1 MYIVNKTDFRG
12 RTSELKLLDELWKSN
27 NATLL
32 ILYGRRRV
40 GKTRLL
46 THWLSSHADRAIY
59 WVAEPS
65 SALHQLRSF
74 SQTIYNF
81 SHPDSLSPQDFSYAS
96 WEQAFAE
103 VARLARDERL
113 ALFIDEV
120 TYLIDAD
127 PTLAGTLQKVWDHT
141 LKPTKVKLA
150 LSGSQRGL
158 MEKEIISYQA
168 PLYGR
173 ATAQIDLPPLPF
185 SVVGEFFPEYSL
197 PEWVQIYAI
206 FGGVP
211 AYWERLD
218 SDLSI
223 MDNVRTQLLTPNTLM
238 QEEPRLLLQDFIS
251 DAHNYVGIL
260 QAIAQGSQTQ
270 LAISRHTGLSQGHIS
285 KYLSV
290 LRDTGFVERQV
301 PLTESSKTS
310 RRGHYHI
317 TDPYLRFYY
326 RFLATQQTQVA
337 LGTPRQALNYIE
349 EHFPSFIETYTWRE
363 LCREWLVGA
372 SRHEEMPTPLEA
384 VGGAWTAKHAV
395 DVVGINRR
403 EKRLVLGICRWADE
417 LADRHVLQHL
427 SAQTA
432 HFVPKHDEWIVDF
445 IGFSAR
451 GWTNEAK
458 SLAHQIKRAG
468 EFGGNWRVV
477 DCRLLDL
484 ESVYADLHRWSPS
497 TNGSNGFH

>member
-1 MYIVNKTDFRG
+1 MNKTDFRG
-12 RTSELKLLDELWKSN
+12 RIAELQLLDDLWKLPT
-27 NATLL
+27 ATLL

-46 THWLSSHADRAIY
+46 THWLGRHAERAIY

-81 SHPDSLSPQDFSYAS
+81 SHPDSPAPQDFTYAS

-103 VARLARDERL
+103 VARLARNERL
-113 ALFIDEV
+113 GLFIDEV
-120 TYLIDAD
+120 TYLIDVDA
-127 PTLAGTLQKVWDHT
+127 TIVGILQKVWDHT
-141 LKPTKVKLA
+141 LKQTKIKLA
-150 LSGSQRGL
+150 LAGSQRGL
-158 MEKEIISYQA
+158 MEKEILSYQA

-218 SDLSI
+218 RDVSI

-270 LAISRHTGLSQGHIS
+270 LDISRHTGLSQGHIS

-290 LRDTGFVERQV
+290 LRNTGFVERQV
-301 PLTESSKTS
+301 PVTESSKAS
-310 RRGHYHI
+310 RRGHYYI

-326 RFLATQQTQVA
+326 RFLATQQSQVA

-349 EHFPSFIETYTWRE
+349 QNFPSFIETYTWRE
-363 LCREWLVGA
+363 LCREWLIGA
-372 SRHEEMPTPLEA
+372 SSHEEMPTPLED
-384 VGGAWTAKHAV
+384 VGGAWTTKHAV

-403 EKRLVLGICRWADE
+403 EKRLVLGTCRWANE
-417 LADRHVLQHL
+417 LADRHILRHL
-427 SAQTA
+427 ITQAS
-432 HFVPKHDEWIVDF
+432 HFVPKRDQWTVDML
-445 IGFSAR
+445 GFSAE
-451 GWTNEAK
+451 GWTTEAK
-458 SLAHQIKRAG
+458 SLALEIKRSG
-468 EFGGNWRVV
+468 EFSANWRVV

-484 ESVYADLHRWSPS
+484 ESIYADLARWTPAA
-497 TNGSNGFH
+497 NGAG